1 LLWQDRGIYYLERS
15 IEARNRDL
23 AALRTEATELEAP
36 PYSTACV
43 VYTVPCPSHTL
54 HHDTTDRAPRTPQ
67 NKSSPEFS
75 KKIDDA
81 ESSILKAKEENE
93 ALQAQVNKV
102 TVSVRHSQALS
113 EKYDGILSKVQRGMP
128 EDNIVE
134 EMQTAIS
141 ELEAENANDKNFL
154 ADVKAAVQDVNH
166 GLDALRGQAKF
177 LEQYRVDAIFRVFT
191 LKAKVKCLKN
201 RLATAK

>member
-1 LLWQDRGIYYLERS
+1 M
-15 IEARNRDL
+15 
-23 AALRTEATELEAP
+23 
-36 PYSTACV
+36 
-43 VYTVPCPSHTL
+43 
-54 HHDTTDRAPRTPQ
+54 
-67 NKSSPEFS
+67 
-75 KKIDDA
+75 
-81 ESSILKAKEENE
+81 KAKEENE

>member
-1 LLWQDRGIYYLERS
+1 M
-15 IEARNRDL
+15 A
-23 AALRTEATELEAP
+23 
-36 PYSTACV
+36 
-43 VYTVPCPSHTL
+43 
-54 HHDTTDRAPRTPQ
+54 
-67 NKSSPEFS
+67 
-75 KKIDDA
+75 
-81 ESSILKAKEENE
+81 KAKEENE
-93 ALQAQVNKV
+93 ALQAQVDKV
-102 TVSVRHSQALS
+102 TVSVRYAQSLS
-113 EKYDGILSKVQRGMP
+113 EKYDSILSKVQRWMP

-141 ELEAENANDKNFL
+141 DLEAENASDKNFL

-201 RLATAK
+201 RLANAK